1 MRVLIVDDAPA
12 VRSRLAALLDEV
24 PGVETHQAGS
34 VDAAMPHAQ
43 GVDIVVLD
51 IHLPVR
57 SGLDAV
63 PLLHAMR
70 PRPLIIV
77 LTNDATAQHRQE
89 ALTLGADHFLD
100 KSREF
105 TRVVELVAETRP

>member
-1 MRVLIVDDAPA
+1 LIVDDAPA
-12 VRSRLAALLDEV
+12 VRSRLVALLDEV
-24 PGVETHQAGS
+24 PGVETREAGS
-34 VDAAMPHAQ
+34 VDAAIPQAD
-43 GVDIVVLD
+43 GVDVVVLD
-51 IHLPVR
+51 IHLPKQ

-63 PLLHAMR
+63 PMLRALE

-77 LTNDATAQHRQE
+77 LTNDATEQHRRE

-105 TRVVELVAETRP
+105 ARVVELVASIDS